1 MTTAAICEIVNALHK
16 IGIGMA
22 EAKVFV
28 AVNSNPMKD
37 IASTSKTPYD
47 YCSMKLFYLMRK
59 GLVKI
64 NKMQRPAIYSH
75 TEDGKKAMKELT
87 TAGMKK

>member
-1 MTTAAICEIVNALHK
+1 
-16 IGIGMA
+16 MA

-37 IASTSKTPYD
+37 ISSTSKTPYD
-47 YCSMKLFYLMRK
+47 YCSNKLFSLMRK

-64 NKMQRPAIYSH
+64 EKVQRPAIYSH
-75 TEDGKKAMKELT
+75 TEEGKKAMKSLID
-87 TAGMKK
+87 ADMKK